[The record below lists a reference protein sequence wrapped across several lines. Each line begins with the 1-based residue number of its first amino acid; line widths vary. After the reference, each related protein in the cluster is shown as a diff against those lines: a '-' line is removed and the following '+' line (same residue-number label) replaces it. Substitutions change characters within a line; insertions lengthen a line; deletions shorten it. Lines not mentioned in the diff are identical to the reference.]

1 MALITY
7 ILIAIPVCLLAII
20 LWLYF
25 NYWKYKRKNHFIF
38 LILLFYPV
46 LSYAQYMDKT
56 QCKISFSSHAN
67 QAGKLEYTQ
76 DGIIYRFTPESNAWK
91 ITIKNNTNKNARI
104 NWEKGSFIINGKAS
118 GISLY
123 PFTSDDPPTDVIK
136 EKSEITRTVTAS
148 NLIKGKKVNKIYS
161 KRNLKRNGLRREI
174 ADMADC
180 YIKIPMLGQVES
192 LNAAIASSVLMFEA
206 ARQRRKAD

>member
-1 MALITY
+1 MRYRYVYWLSFY
-7 ILIAIPVCLLAII
+7 
-20 LWLYF
+20 WLYLIIG
-25 NYWKYKRKNHFIF
+25 NIKRKNHFIF

-46 LSYAQYMDKT
+46 LSYAQYMDKNAM
-56 QCKISFSSHAN
+56 QNFIFIACKPG
-67 QAGKLEYTQ
+67 GKI
-76 DGIIYRFTPESNAWK
+76 GIYPRRNNFRFTPESNAWK

-161 KRNLKRNGLRREI
+161 KRNLKRNGRTSVNI
-174 ADMADC
+174 ALPIGIGNKPQFFHIFNFIVTA
-180 YIKIPMLGQVES
+180 
-192 LNAAIASSVLMFEA
+192 N
-206 ARQRRKAD
+206 

>member
-7 ILIAIPVCLLAII
+7 ILIAIPVWLLAII

-104 NWEKGSFIINGKAS
+104 NWKKGSFIINGKAS

-161 KRNLKRNGLRREI
+161 KRNLKRNGRTSVNI
-174 ADMADC
+174 ALPIGIGNKPQFFHIFNFIVTA
-180 YIKIPMLGQVES
+180 
-192 LNAAIASSVLMFEA
+192 N
-206 ARQRRKAD
+206 

>member
-25 NYWKYKRKNHFIF
+25 NYWKYKRKNHFIL

-104 NWEKGSFIINGKAS
+104 NWKKKAVLSLMEKLPESVCILLHPMIPLRMLS
-118 GISLY
+118 
-123 PFTSDDPPTDVIK
+123 
-136 EKSEITRTVTAS
+136 
-148 NLIKGKKVNKIYS
+148 KK
-161 KRNLKRNGLRREI
+161 NLK
-174 ADMADC
+174 
-180 YIKIPMLGQVES
+180 
-192 LNAAIASSVLMFEA
+192 
-206 ARQRRKAD
+206 

>member
-25 NYWKYKRKNHFIF
+25 NYWKYKRKNHFIL

-104 NWEKGSFIINGKAS
+104 NWEKGSFIIYRCNAPLPPKYRLLLLPRKCHRLS
-118 GISLY
+118 GHG
-123 PFTSDDPPTDVIK
+123 
-136 EKSEITRTVTAS
+136 RW
-148 NLIKGKKVNKIYS
+148 
-161 KRNLKRNGLRREI
+161 
-174 ADMADC
+174 C
-180 YIKIPMLGQVES
+180 VET
-192 LNAAIASSVLMFEA
+192 M
-206 ARQRRKAD
+206 

>member
-25 NYWKYKRKNHFIF
+25 NYWKYKRKNHFIL

-91 ITIKNNTNKNARI
+91 ITIKTIRQECTDKL
-104 NWEKGSFIINGKAS
+104 EKAVL
-118 GISLY
+118 SLM
-123 PFTSDDPPTDVIK
+123 
-136 EKSEITRTVTAS
+136 KSSEPVCI
-148 NLIKGKKVNKIYS
+148 L
-161 KRNLKRNGLRREI
+161 
-174 ADMADC
+174 
-180 YIKIPMLGQVES
+180 YI
-192 LNAAIASSVLMFEA
+192 
-206 ARQRRKAD
+206 R